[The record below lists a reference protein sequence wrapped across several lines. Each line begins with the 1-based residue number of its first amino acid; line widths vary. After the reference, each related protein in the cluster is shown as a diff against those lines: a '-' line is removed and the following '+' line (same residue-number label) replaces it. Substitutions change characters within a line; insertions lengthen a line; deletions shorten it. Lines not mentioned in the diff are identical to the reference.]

1 MDVGHRAVGIGS
13 IGTRAYLAL
22 LFGNGDTD
30 PRFLQ
35 VKEATVPAA
44 TWAEAYG
51 DQIEADH
58 AVLVKAI
65 KSGRVKAI
73 TGV

>member
-1 MDVGHRAVGIGS
+1 VDVGHRAVGIGS

-44 TWAEAYG
+44 TWVEAYG
-51 DQIEADH
+51 DQTEADH
-58 AVLVKAI
+58 AVLVKRSRAAGS
-65 KSGRVKAI
+65 KP
-73 TGV
+73 